1 MSKNNDESEPVSRVW
16 VDPDWISRNEYR
28 ALVAQMDAAYRE
40 RNQLVALLAGLFPS
54 SLERHPDE
62 DTEWED
68 DWRWICFIDFP
79 GFQATWHL
87 QDAELPLF
95 DHVPRLQGRSWD
107 GHTTE
112 EKYARIAAYL
122 HRRDDTTDVMLT
134 LPPGYRLLD
143 SPIAEGTIPPER
155 EGES

>member
-16 VDPDWISRNEYR
+16 VDPDWISRDEYR

-95 DHVPRLQGRSWD
+95 DHVPRHQGRQWD

-112 EKYARIAAYL
+112 EKYQRVAQCATEVAGGHVIVCL
-122 HRRDDTTDVMLT
+122 NV
-134 LPPGYRLLD
+134 
-143 SPIAEGTIPPER
+143 
-155 EGES
+155 ESATGSQESEEPS